1 MEVPEP
7 PGAEPMPCMAW
18 GMWRMSCA
26 WVVNRGNFSF
36 VGLRDRSAGVWAWVG
51 LHPGSQYSSSD
62 LWGTGGGF
70 LLCFIFVDGREM
82 VGLSDFGLPDARV
95 ELSRCTTDKAIWDWG
110 PPSNVLLLGCAS
122 SDR

>member
-1 MEVPEP
+1 MTGLLEC
-7 PGAEPMPCMAW
+7 GLGW
-18 GMWRMSCA
+18 GCILA
-26 WVVNRGNFSF
+26 
-36 VGLRDRSAGVWAWVG
+36 
-51 LHPGSQYSSSD
+51 HSSD

-70 LLCFIFVDGREM
+70 LLYFIFVDGREL
-82 VGLSDFGLPDARV
+82 VGQSDFGLPDARV